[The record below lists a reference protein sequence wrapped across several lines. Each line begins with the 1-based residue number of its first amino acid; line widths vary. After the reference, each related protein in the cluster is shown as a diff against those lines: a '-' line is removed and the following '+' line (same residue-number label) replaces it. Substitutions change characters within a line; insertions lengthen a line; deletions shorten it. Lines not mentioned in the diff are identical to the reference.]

1 MPTRFES
8 YRMRDGV
15 TPLSQDYFNAIFADI
30 DTRIAELERQRV
42 DLQAVVDEL
51 TKYGLQRI
59 DVLVGPSMAAVN
71 AMIEQVRERR
81 DQLEA
86 AIGNI
91 SDLATKGD
99 VSTAKAEALA
109 ARIGSV
115 NGLTG
120 TAITLQPKHL
130 RLGPANGPSAVTLTR
145 DGSGR
150 LTGVVSIVDAKPC
163 TQVLTYDGAGKLTDV
178 TTEYDGWR
186 RVETL
191 VYGGDGTLQSV
202 TAAESEI

>member
-15 TPLSQDYFNAIFADI
+15 TPLAQDYFNAIFADI
-30 DTRIAELERQRV
+30 DTRIAELERQRAE
-42 DLQAVVDEL
+42 LQGVVDEL

-71 AMIEQVRERR
+71 AMIDQVRQRR
-81 DQLEA
+81 DELEA
-86 AIGNI
+86 AIGHVG
-91 SDLATKGD
+91 DLATKGD
-99 VSTAKAEALA
+99 VATAKAEALA

-150 LTGVVSIVDAKPC
+150 LTGVVSTVDGKPC
-163 TQVLTYDGAGKLTDV
+163 TQVLTYDGAGNLTNV

-186 RVETL
+186 RVETMA
-191 VYGGDGTLQSV
+191 YDGDGALQSV
-202 TAAESEI
+202 TAAESAI